1 MTSTQVLTHALSDSD
16 MNQMM
21 LDSFQADIWK
31 NKVGGGGGGRFR
43 GFRSSARVHSKYYEG
58 LGALKG

>member
-31 NKVGGGGGGRFR
+31 NKVGGGGGGGDSEGFDQVPGCILNTMR
-43 GFRSSARVHSKYYEG
+43 G
-58 LGALKG
+58 

>member
-31 NKVGGGGGGRFR
+31 TKVGGGGDSEGFDQVPGCILNTMR
-43 GFRSSARVHSKYYEG
+43 G
-58 LGALKG
+58 